1 MLNIINAIAI
11 IVVMAID
18 FRPESLSQTL
28 PIMVMGMVGIF
39 LVIGVIVAVIYL
51 INKVFSSKKK

>member
-1 MLNIINAIAI
+1 MFNIINAIAMVI
-11 IVVMAID
+11 MGISFNLD
-18 FRPESLSQTL
+18 SLSQTL
-28 PIMVMGMVGIF
+28 PVMVMGMVGIF

>member
-1 MLNIINAIAI
+1 MLNIINAIAMI
-11 IVVMAID
+11 MAIG
-18 FRPESLSQTL
+18 FNIGSLSQTL

>member
-1 MLNIINAIAI
+1 MFNIINAITMVI
-11 IVVMAID
+11 MGISFNLD
-18 FRPESLSQTL
+18 SLSQTL
-28 PIMVMGMVGIF
+28 PVMVMGMVGIF

>member
-1 MLNIINAIAI
+1 MFNIINAIAMVI
-11 IVVMAID
+11 MGINID
-18 FRPESLSQTL
+18 SLSQTL

>member
-1 MLNIINAIAI
+1 MLNIINSLAMI
-11 IVVMAID
+11 MAIT
-18 FRPESLSQTL
+18 FKPESLSQTL

-39 LVIGVIVAVIYL
+39 LVIGVIVGVIYL

>member
-1 MLNIINAIAI
+1 MFNIINAIAMVI
-11 IVVMAID
+11 MGISFNLD
-18 FRPESLSQTL
+18 SLSQTL

>member
-1 MLNIINAIAI
+1 MFNIINAIAMVI
-11 IVVMAID
+11 MGINID
-18 FRPESLSQTL
+18 SLSQTL
-28 PIMVMGMVGIF
+28 PVMVMGMVGIF

>member
-1 MLNIINAIAI
+1 MLNIINAIAMVI
-11 IVVMAID
+11 MGISFNLD
-18 FRPESLSQTL
+18 SLSQTL
-28 PIMVMGMVGIF
+28 PVMVMGMVGIF

>member
-1 MLNIINAIAI
+1 MFNIINAIAMVI
-11 IVVMAID
+11 MGINLD
-18 FRPESLSQTL
+18 SLSQTL
-28 PIMVMGMVGIF
+28 PVMVMGMVGIF